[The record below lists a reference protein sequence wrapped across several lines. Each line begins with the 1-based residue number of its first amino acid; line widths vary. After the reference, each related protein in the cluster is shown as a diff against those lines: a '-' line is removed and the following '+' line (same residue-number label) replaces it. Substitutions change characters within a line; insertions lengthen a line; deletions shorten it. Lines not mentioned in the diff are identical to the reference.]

1 MLCEQFIKLFIS
13 GVAVQI
19 INSVCMIL
27 LSGDGFVTPIHGH
40 HYGSQFQR
48 CLKSAVNCCIV
59 HARRAV
65 LATANVEKLTCHT
78 LHCAS
83 VITVMG
89 SVTGIEFIAIV

>member
-1 MLCEQFIKLFIS
+1 MLGEQFIKLFMF

-27 LSGDGFVTPIHGH
+27 LSGDGFVTQIHGH

-48 CLKSAVNCCIV
+48 CLRSAVNCCIV

-65 LATANVEKLTCHT
+65 LETANAEKLTCHA
-78 LHCAS
+78 LHCAN
-83 VITVMG
+83 VMG
-89 SVTGIEFIAIV
+89 SVIGIEFIAAWH